1 MPTSFMSELP
11 VPPPDDLPEEMPP
24 ANEVPDKEG
33 DAVLV
38 STRIQK
44 RVALGLLIVLVG
56 VPLLLFLTGGIN
68 LLAQSIFVNFTNSQP
83 LIEAEVVK
91 PVPARAPARAFTF
104 SESDRHPD
112 KLFQPYFGLP
122 LNELPNDATKQHL
135 IPSFRNLLGLYMQRQ
150 GEDDNFTV
158 RVFDERN
165 DKVLELYTLEDERRA
180 FERTGQ
186 ANWGAI
192 DQLRRQAT
200 TRLVKKYVAQ
210 GIPKGAVRV
219 KWGRKNQVEE
229 AREREAPFIEYEI
242 KLSQYLGLSLLAT
255 EIGTVETFNNDKLIS
270 SVGARGRYQMMPYN
284 LRLNNINHYDLLTG
298 YGKKVQVVEEWH
310 PLLTMEPAF
319 QFLRGYVNAVG
330 HEVPGISAYH
340 TGPGNIFKVYRMY
353 LTEEGD
359 NFSRNTTVMDA
370 YMWAVTEGYNK
381 VSQGSSFGE
390 YSRGYVPSG
399 YGALRAVETLPIDTT
414 RTFMGERVQLKDERS
429 IYLSELLRA
438 LDESDA
444 MLYWGP
450 SGEAKSTYER
460 FRKMNPHINLPP
472 ANPDGSVPRDGD
484 VRLVSSIKDATVRFF
499 LPLNAARVLALDGL
513 DIFDDRYTFRFDHNT
528 YRLEDDVIVT
538 QADREY
544 EALLENIKHFGFTL
558 ANRQKLNN
566 LIAQFQSLA
575 ALNPSHYRQTQLTVA
590 RAHKQLWSYDGWETL
605 AEATRAARGNLR
617 LPTLPPDFPSAEL
630 QPPTP
635 RTGR

>member
-1 MPTSFMSELP
+1 MSELP
-11 VPPPDDLPEEMPP
+11 MPPSDDLPEETPP
-24 ANEVPDKEG
+24 VHDESNDE
-33 DAVLV
+33 AVDVMV
-38 STRIQK
+38 STRTRR
-44 RVALGLLIVLVG
+44 RVALGLLIVLVV

-68 LLAQSIFVNFTNSQP
+68 LLAQSIFINFTNSQP
-83 LIEAEVVK
+83 LLEAEVVK
-91 PVPARAPARAFTF
+91 PAPARATASAFTF

-112 KLFQPYFGLP
+112 KLFQPYFGLS
-122 LNELPNDATKQHL
+122 LDELPDDATKRHL

-158 RVFDERN
+158 RVYDERN
-165 DKVLELYTLEDERRA
+165 GKVLELYTLEDERRA
-180 FERTGQ
+180 FEQTGS

-192 DQLRRQAT
+192 DKLRRQAT
-200 TRLVKKYVAQ
+200 TMLVKKYTAQ
-210 GIPKGAVRV
+210 GIPKDAVRV

-229 AREREAPFIEYEI
+229 AREREAPFIEYEV

-353 LTEEGD
+353 LAEEGD
-359 NFSRNTTVMDA
+359 KFTRNTTVMDA

-381 VSQGSSFGE
+381 VSNGSSFGE

-399 YGALRAVETLPIDTT
+399 YGALRAVEHKPIDTT
-414 RTFMGERVQLKDERS
+414 KTFLGERVQLKEERS
-429 IYLSELLRA
+429 IYLSDLLRA
-438 LDESDA
+438 LEESDA

-450 SGEAKSTYER
+450 SGEAESLYER
-460 FRKMNPHINLPP
+460 FRDMNPHIDLPP

-484 VRLVSSIKDATVRFF
+484 VRLVSSIKDAAVRFF
-499 LPLNAARVLALDGL
+499 LPLNATRVLALDGL
-513 DIFDDRYTFRFDHNT
+513 DIFDDRHTFRFDHNT
-528 YRLEDDVIVT
+528 YRLEKDVIVT

-544 EALLENIKHFGFTL
+544 EALLENIKHFGFSL
-558 ANRQKLNN
+558 ANRRKLNS
-566 LIAQFQSLA
+566 LIAQFENLA
-575 ALNPSHYRQTQLTVA
+575 ALNPSHYRQAQLAVA

-617 LPTLPPDFPSAEL
+617 LPTLPPDFPSTEL